1 MLKNEKINFL
11 DNLMIV
17 ERMIKVMINKIKNI
31 IKNKWNREID
41 ENDIGLEELKQLQ
54 KENTIIID
62 VRSPQEYREGHIDGA
77 ILIPEY
83 EIKKEIENRI
93 PDKNKN
99 IVVYCS
105 SGGRSKKAQKLLKKL
120 GYSRVYNLYNGLTN
134 Y

>member
-41 ENDIGLEELKQLQ
+41 ENDIRLEELKQLQ

-62 VRSPQEYREGHIDGA
+62 VRSPQEYKEKHIRSA
-77 ILIPEY
+77 ILIPSY
-83 EIKKEIENRI
+83 EI
-93 PDKNKN
+93 NKN
-99 IVVYCS
+99 IVEAVCF
-105 SGGRSKKAQKLLKKL
+105 R
-120 GYSRVYNLYNGLTN
+120 
-134 Y
+134 

>member
-1 MLKNEKINFL
+1 MKNEKIFL
-11 DNLMIV
+11 DDLMIV
-17 ERMIKVMINKIKNI
+17 ERMIKVMINKIKKI

-54 KENTIIID
+54 KEDAIIID
-62 VRSPQEYREGHIDGA
+62 VRSSQEYKEGHIDGA

-83 EIKKEIENRI
+83 EIKKGIENRI

-105 SGGRSKKAQKLLKKL
+105 SGGRSKKVQKLLKKL
-120 GYSRVYNLYNGLTN
+120 GYHHVYNLYNGLTN